1 MSTKASI
8 AYDDNFHLYE
18 EVMDDANVF
27 FELSG
32 QSVLASIHTEA
43 GYCSVTVCI
52 PRSIMNQVA
61 SEYLKD
67 TLVEL
72 IASNPALHLTSSNEM
87 IRECAEEYVR
97 NSNVEK

>member
-8 AYDDNFHLYE
+8 VYDDNFHLYE
-18 EVMDDANVF
+18 VVMDDANVF

-32 QSVLASIHTEA
+32 QNVLASINTEA

-61 SEYLKD
+61 TEYLKD
-67 TLVEL
+67 TITEL
-72 IASNPALHLTSSNEM
+72 IAGNPTLHLTSSNET
-87 IRECAEEYVR
+87 IRECAEEYIR
-97 NSNVEK
+97 NSK